1 MSNALGVALVT
12 AVSWGSALGLVLPA
26 TVPVLP
32 ATPFATGVA
41 LAMSAVDAQG
51 RFQAATLAPERDV
64 SGPEVAPDA
73 QAPAAVPQVGPTVT
87 APPASPAPPAHPPSQ
102 QPSPIA
108 PAQPAPLPAQ
118 PAQPNPPAIRVPR
131 LDPKAVPSTGGVRY
145 APTRRGPL
153 TGRTIVVDPG
163 HNGRS
168 IARVNN
174 RLVPDGR
181 GGRKACNTTGTS
193 SNSGYAEHTH
203 NWAVANALT
212 TLLRQRGATVVLT
225 RPTNTGV
232 GPCVNER
239 AAIGNRHKADLVI
252 SIHADGAAA
261 SARGFHI
268 IRSTAMAGGSG
279 VTARSSRLATLT
291 RDSFAR
297 ATGLPR
303 STYLGR
309 GTGITPRRD
318 IAGLN
323 LSTVPAVMLEAGNM
337 RNRTEAALLRNP
349 AFQKKEAAGL
359 AAAAQAFLR

>member
-12 AVSWGSALGLVLPA
+12 AVSWGSAVGLVLPA

-32 ATPFATGVA
+32 ATPFASGVA

-51 RFQAATLAPERDV
+51 RFDPHAFRPTADATGGVTGTDVAAATPQ
-64 SGPEVAPDA
+64 S
-73 QAPAAVPQVGPTVT
+73 PAGVPQPGPTII
-87 APPASPAPPAHPPSQ
+87 APPASPAPPARP
-102 QPSPIA
+102 
-108 PAQPAPLPAQ
+108 PAQEVPPTQPAQ
-118 PAQPNPPAIRVPR
+118 PAQPVSQGTRLNPR
-131 LDPKAVPSTGGVRY
+131 AVPSTGGVRY
-145 APTRRGPL
+145 APTGRGPL
-153 TGRTIVVDPG
+153 SGRTIVVDPG

-181 GGRKACNTTGTS
+181 GGRKACNTTGTA
-193 SNSGYAEHTH
+193 SNTGYTEHAH
-203 NWAVANALT
+203 NWAVGNALSS
-212 TLLRQRGATVVLT
+212 LLRQRGATVVMT

-232 GPCVNER
+232 GPCVDER
-239 AAIGNRHKADLVI
+239 AAIGNRAKADLVI

-268 IRSTAMAGGSG
+268 IRSAAMAGGSG
-279 VTARSSRLATLT
+279 VTARSSRLATMA
-291 RDSFAR
+291 RDQFAR

-303 STYLGR
+303 STYLGG

-323 LSTVPAVMLEAGNM
+323 LSRVPAVMLEAGNM
-337 RNRTEAALLRNP
+337 RNRTEAALLRSP

-359 AAAAQAFLR
+359 AAAAQQFLR